1 MLPYKH
7 AQHRTAIHTAYTSI
21 ALVFIPP
28 VCPPRTRTARQDACA
43 QSAAPPVQT
52 TVASCSGSQP
62 LSLRGMQLDKPTGA
76 RGILTSSQSLFATS
90 HSLFCIS
97 RPTLKSAG
105 RLASPSSLHPTP
117 EGVCSANLILLLV
130 YLKQEA
136 HEVRRFQTIL
146 QYFYFKYVL
155 FSLAYL
161 QPLRLSRNQSSACSR
176 MQYCLSVSGSRIPQF
191 RAVVSAQP

>member
-7 AQHRTAIHTAYTSI
+7 AQHHAAMHTAYTSI

-43 QSAAPPVQT
+43 QSAAPPAQT

-62 LSLRGMQLDKPTGA
+62 LSLRGMQLDEPTGA
-76 RGILTSSQSLFATS
+76 RGTLTSSQSLFAKS
-90 HSLFCIS
+90 HSLFCIF
-97 RPTLKSAG
+97 RPTLKSPW
-105 RLASPSSLHPTP
+105 RLASASSLHPTP

-136 HEVRRFQTIL
+136 YEVRPFQITL
-146 QYFYFKYVL
+146 QYSTL
-155 FSLAYL
+155 
-161 QPLRLSRNQSSACSR
+161 
-176 MQYCLSVSGSRIPQF
+176 
-191 RAVVSAQP
+191 